1 VTLGDGTTTRQR
13 VAARWRRS
21 RVALGVLVLLVA
33 AGALGVLATGRG
45 TSGALDPGSAEP
57 QGARALAQVLQRQGV
72 EVVRASRVAEAAP
85 AAGAGSTLL
94 VVSPDV
100 LDPDRLADLAATDA
114 DLVLVEPDGP
124 VLRALA
130 PALEP
135 AGVVDAAVRPA
146 GCDDV
151 DAAAAGRALAGG
163 HLVRAAPD
171 AGATTVCFPDAGDG
185 SAGSYAV
192 TSAGGRT
199 VRVVGQSAVLSND
212 RLGDDG
218 NAALALRALGAHPRL
233 VWLMASPL
241 DTAADAQPTT
251 SDLLPGWVPWAAV
264 QLGVVALLAVLWRA
278 RRLGRLVPEPLPV
291 VVRSAETAEGRAALY
306 RSAAARDR
314 AAAVLRAAA
323 LRRLGARLGL
333 PATASADQVVTATAR
348 AAGRDP
354 VAVRALLLG
363 PAPPDEGALVALA
376 DDLDT
381 LMHDSTRKA
390 PVS

>member
-163 HLVRAAPD
+163 PLVRAAPD

-218 NAALALRALGAHPRL
+218 NAALSLRALGAHPRL

>member
-1 VTLGDGTTTRQR
+1 
-13 VAARWRRS
+13 
-21 RVALGVLVLLVA
+21 
-33 AGALGVLATGRG
+33 
-45 TSGALDPGSAEP
+45 
-57 QGARALAQVLQRQGV
+57 
-72 EVVRASRVAEAAP
+72 
-85 AAGAGSTLL
+85 
-94 VVSPDV
+94 
-100 LDPDRLADLAATDA
+100 
-114 DLVLVEPDGP
+114 
-124 VLRALA
+124 
-130 PALEP
+130 
-135 AGVVDAAVRPA
+135 
-146 GCDDV
+146 
-151 DAAAAGRALAGG
+151 
-163 HLVRAAPD
+163 
-171 AGATTVCFPDAGDG
+171 
-185 SAGSYAV
+185 
-192 TSAGGRT
+192 
-199 VRVVGQSAVLSND
+199 
-212 RLGDDG
+212 
-218 NAALALRALGAHPRL
+218 
-233 VWLMASPL
+233 MASPL
-241 DTAADAQPTT
+241 DTAADAEPTT

-264 QLGVVALLAVLWRA
+264 QLGVVALLAVAWRA

>member
-1 VTLGDGTTTRQR
+1 VTLGDGTSTRQR

-21 RVALGVLVLLVA
+21 RVALGVLVLVVA
-33 AGALGVLATGRG
+33 AGVLGVLATGRG

-100 LDPDRLADLAATDA
+100 LDPDRLAALAATDA

-130 PALEP
+130 PTLEP
-135 AGVVDAAVRPA
+135 AGVVDPTVRPA

-163 HLVRAAPD
+163 HLVRAVPD
-171 AGATTVCFPDAGDG
+171 ASATTVCFPDAGDG
-185 SAGSYAV
+185 SAGASAV

-241 DTAADAQPTT
+241 DTAADAEPTT
-251 SDLLPGWVPWAAV
+251 SDLLPDWVPWAAV

-306 RSAAARDR
+306 RSASARDR

-323 LRRLGARLGL
+323 LRRLATRLGL
-333 PATASADQVVTATAR
+333 PASASADEVVSATAR

-354 VAVRALLLG
+354 VAVHALLLG